1 MKITNVLFGL
11 NKKSDFIFEQ
21 NGKAFPDK
29 QPYSSRKPKR
39 EEKPLGSSP
48 VKRSGD
54 FLSCSPTSCIGLW
67 GARCGWGE
75 VQVLPLPCSSWDTGT
90 AREGTWH
97 SSALRGRDGKLCFI
111 RDLWSAVLES
121 TEAARM
127 PCFKNSCWWAQL
139 RLVSCGSVL
148 GKGQTSCF
156 KMELALIFADS
167 LQFPVLLVQV

>member
-29 QPYSSRKPKR
+29 QPYSSRNPKC

-97 SSALRGRDGKLCFI
+97 SSSLRGRETESCASSGIFGVQCWSPLKLPGCCVSRTAVGEHSLGWCPVAVRWG
-111 RDLWSAVLES
+111 RD
-121 TEAARM
+121 R
-127 PCFKNSCWWAQL
+127 
-139 RLVSCGSVL
+139 
-148 GKGQTSCF
+148 
-156 KMELALIFADS
+156 
-167 LQFPVLLVQV
+167 LLVLKWI